1 VISSWDDYPIHQTH
15 EPVRFVGT
23 SDRNFYDRY
32 YFNLHASSGELFMV
46 MGMGQYPNL
55 AVQDAFAC
63 VQRGPDYRVVRAS
76 RELGDRSD
84 TSVGPFRVEVLKPLE
99 ELRFVLAENEHGIAA
114 DLHWRGS
121 IPAVEEHAQFIRR
134 KGRVFFQTSRF
145 AQTGCWEGTL
155 RVGDERFEV
164 TPDRWWGTRDRSWG
178 IRPHGEPEP
187 EGVHAGGPGSLSG
200 MWNYFPMQFRDH
212 SILFI
217 LNEEDDGT
225 VRLYDAR
232 RIWSDPTKPIE
243 NLGLV
248 RYEHELEPGTRMM
261 KGSVVR
267 FPDAPSGPL
276 EIRCEPLCHAFIAL
290 GTGYTPLEPDWRHGM
305 YQGPLVVQGK
315 QYRTAEVAALGQLT
329 LVDHVA
335 RFTYGAHVG
344 YGLYEHAFIGPFAKY
359 GMKGRADGATRPG
372 QESR

>member
-1 VISSWDDYPIHQTH
+1 MISAWDDYPVHQTH
-15 EPVRFVGT
+15 EPVRFVAT

-32 YFNLHASSGELFMV
+32 YFNLHGSSDELFMV

-63 VQRGPDYRVVRAS
+63 VQRGEDYRVVRAS
-76 RELGDRSD
+76 RELGDRMD
-84 TSVGPFRVEVLKPLE
+84 TTVGPFRVEVVKPLQ
-99 ELRFVLAENEHGIAA
+99 ELRFVLAETEHGIAA
-114 DLHWRGS
+114 DLLWRGS
-121 IPAVEEHAQFIRR
+121 IPAVEENNQFVRR
-134 KGRVFFQTSRF
+134 YGRVLFNTSRL

-187 EGVHAGGPGSLSG
+187 EGILARSGGSMKG
-200 MWNYFPMQFRDH
+200 MWNYFPMQFPDH
-212 SILFI
+212 SILYI

-225 VRLYDAR
+225 IALYDAR
-232 RIWSDPTKPIE
+232 RIWSDPEKPIE
-243 NLGLV
+243 ELGKV
-248 RYEHELEPGTRMM
+248 EYEHELERGTRMM

-267 FPDAPSGPL
+267 FPHAPAGPL
-276 EIRCEPLCHAFIAL
+276 EIHCEPLCHAFIAI
-290 GTGYTPLEPDWRHGM
+290 GTGYTPIEPDWRHGM

-315 QYRTAEVAALGQLT
+315 QYKTREIAPLGQLT

-335 RFTYGAHVG
+335 RFRYRDPRRGEQVG
-344 YGLYEHAFIGPFAKY
+344 HGLYEHAFIGPFHKL
-359 GMKGRADGATRPG
+359 GMKDRADGA
-372 QESR
+372 S